1 MFLQETCPA
10 SFKIHQSTRFITG
23 NKANPYWAKCDS
35 SFLKSLLSTDSFAL
49 SVFLQVLLVVHT
61 LRWSLWELVIFR
73 MLIQVH
79 GIQVL
84 WPEFLHSNQVPRWCW
99 RCGSMDHTLSSR
111 DLYGNRVLLLQRC
124 GFSIFVLLFGIKK
137 KKIQLPN
144 SRILSLWRQKKICLP
159 HFPHKGYIL
168 SWEIFYFWWLLPI
181 DLLTICFS
189 GCQLSSGFNSNSS
202 DCAENVTCDP
212 APVLS
217 VAMSAAP
224 PSSLSC
230 FQHLQDPFLFLWGF
244 GGSLCLHGC
253 SVSL

>member
-111 DLYGNRVLLLQRC
+111 DLYVNRVLLLQRC
-124 GFSIFVLLFGIKK
+124 GFSLFVLLFGIKK
-137 KKIQLPN
+137 KKFNYLTQEYYIFEGKKKYAFHIFHIKVTYSPGKSSTSDGFFQL
-144 SRILSLWRQKKICLP
+144 ICWPYAFLVVS
-159 HFPHKGYIL
+159 Y
-168 SWEIFYFWWLLPI
+168 
-181 DLLTICFS
+181 
-189 GCQLSSGFNSNSS
+189 
-202 DCAENVTCDP
+202 
-212 APVLS
+212 
-217 VAMSAAP
+217 
-224 PSSLSC
+224 
-230 FQHLQDPFLFLWGF
+230 LQDSIQTPPIVQKMSHVTRLLFFL
-244 GGSLCLHGC
+244 
-253 SVSL
+253 